1 MDKTRVTLAPSLK
14 YNTGASQAKELSGLT
29 NRQWE
34 RLKFWIREIV
44 EDNFIGQLWTDIKS
58 NQSDLDM
65 ARRALDKKVE
75 IDGSDS
81 VAFKGALQKFTA
93 PSLCEYL
100 LRTRMLDVNRKRTFA
115 AFQSTPLPD
124 EPSGRG
130 SPDTDAPEVIVRR
143 QTSTYFDPVRDGF
156 SP

>member
-1 MDKTRVTLAPSLK
+1 
-14 YNTGASQAKELSGLT
+14 
-29 NRQWE
+29 
-34 RLKFWIREIV
+34 
-44 EDNFIGQLWTDIKS
+44 
-58 NQSDLDM
+58 M

-81 VAFKGALQKFTA
+81 VAFKEALQKFTA

-124 EPSGRG
+124 ELSGRG